1 MPTAGWRGGRE
12 GRGEHMYIEFQ
23 NSKTCILFRME
34 KIGNRWLDAGLDS
47 SMSESQASCLP
58 CTLQPVFIDALDGAS
73 VFLII
78 IHLGSWY

>member
-1 MPTAGWRGGRE
+1 
-12 GRGEHMYIEFQ
+12 
-23 NSKTCILFRME
+23 ME
-34 KIGNRWLDAGLDS
+34 KIGNRWLDVGLDS

-73 VFLII
+73 VFLVI

>member
-1 MPTAGWRGGRE
+1 
-12 GRGEHMYIEFQ
+12 
-23 NSKTCILFRME
+23 ME
-34 KIGNRWLDAGLDS
+34 KIGNRWLDVGPDS

-73 VFLII
+73 VFLDI